1 MDKHWVVHSRQT
13 HLSPRC
19 ELMPLRIRKYFGRSM
34 NMKRMRSRHHR
45 SGGGGA
51 SRHSN
56 GQTPLNRNHVFD
68 SNGPD
73 LRVRGTAQQLF
84 EKYLQ
89 LGRDATGTGDRILA
103 EAYFQ
108 HAEHYF
114 RILNAMNQAAQQS
127 QIERQERQQARQ
139 RAYSEQHDDNRR
151 HPNEEGEDGQDADGD
166 SQQAEVSDAAA
177 D

>member
-1 MDKHWVVHSRQT
+1 M
-13 HLSPRC
+13 
-19 ELMPLRIRKYFGRSM
+19 
-34 NMKRMRSRHHR
+34 
-45 SGGGGA
+45 
-51 SRHSN
+51 
-56 GQTPLNRNHVFD
+56 FD

-114 RILNAMNQAAQQS
+114 RILNAMNQAAEKSQQ
-127 QIERQERQQARQ
+127 ERNERQQQRQ
-139 RAYSEQHDDNRR
+139 RAYEDRRESRGERGEDEAPSSEQEGDYASERSSDEDHDRR
-151 HPNEEGEDGQDADGD
+151 A
-166 SQQAEVSDAAA
+166 AEVEAE
-177 D
+177 

>member
-1 MDKHWVVHSRQT
+1 M
-13 HLSPRC
+13 
-19 ELMPLRIRKYFGRSM
+19 
-34 NMKRMRSRHHR
+34 
-45 SGGGGA
+45 
-51 SRHSN
+51 
-56 GQTPLNRNHVFD
+56 FD

-73 LRVRGTAQQLF
+73 LRIRGTAQQLF

-127 QIERQERQQARQ
+127 QQERNERQMQRQ
-139 RAYSEQHDDNRR
+139 RAYEERR
-151 HPNEEGEDGQDADGD
+151 ESRGERGGDEHGQDEGD
-166 SQQAEVSDAAA
+166 DQPSIESSRSEEAPAEAE
-177 D
+177 

>member
-1 MDKHWVVHSRQT
+1 MKVH
-13 HLSPRC
+13 H
-19 ELMPLRIRKYFGRSM
+19 GSM
-34 NMKRMRSRHHR
+34 NMKRIRGRHHR
-45 SGGGGA
+45 AGSGP
-51 SRHSN
+51 SRSSSN
-56 GQTPLNRNHVFD
+56 AQTPLNRNHVFD

-114 RILNAMNQAAQQS
+114 RILNAMNQAAEKSQQ
-127 QIERQERQQARQ
+127 ERNERQQQRQ
-139 RAYSEQHDDNRR
+139 RAYEDRRESRGERGEDEAPSSEQEGDYASERSSDEDHDRR
-151 HPNEEGEDGQDADGD
+151 A
-166 SQQAEVSDAAA
+166 AEVEAE
-177 D
+177 